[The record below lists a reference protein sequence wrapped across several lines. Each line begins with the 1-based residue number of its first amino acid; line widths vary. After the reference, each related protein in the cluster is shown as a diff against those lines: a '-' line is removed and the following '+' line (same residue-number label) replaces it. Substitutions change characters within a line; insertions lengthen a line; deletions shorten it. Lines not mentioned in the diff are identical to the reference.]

1 MPGIWNINNG
11 YNTINKKVSSKLTF
25 ETGQKFSGR
34 ISSKG
39 ASGEVTIKLSDGW
52 QFTAKIEGDYDK
64 GEGISQFQVTGFEDG
79 NLQLKIIKGNIEG
92 EVSFDDSLD
101 DIIKKEGLSKE
112 DSSLLKSMV
121 KHNIPLTRENIV
133 FIKGILQFNDN
144 IKNNTAEVG
153 KFIDSFIQGKGIEVN
168 SEEGQN
174 IKNTLM
180 SFFDKYNTMS
190 KEDILL
196 FLENNID
203 INGEN
208 IDSYNKLFKSNNS
221 LNLSIKDIA
230 DKLSTINIKK
240 EEVLEESFKDIQDL
254 TNKDIEDKLI
264 NNKNNISNG
273 SIASK
278 LYLSNDTAKG
288 KVSMLSVLKSMTGTE
303 ESLAKTYLK
312 EILSNH
318 SNEFTTSQ
326 YRNINN
332 EIESLSQE
340 KLVSLIGKTMDG
352 PNVQENLAQ
361 KVITNIFNKELNIN
375 EEESLKLNEYIKF
388 ITSENK
394 EDSIVTINHG
404 QKNINIDCQKIKD
417 ELNSI
422 LQNRRRELSQL
433 EFATSKV
440 NIKGL
445 TNEEIK
451 ETIGQNLTRFG
462 NVSKEGFS
470 NIVSKL
476 FGKDINIIDDEFRQ
490 LKNIYTI
497 TNIKEISEPKAS
509 SKDVLLQILN
519 SQGNEFTKSEMEQAV
534 KVINELPEEKI
545 STLIKENL
553 DNLGNKDE
561 FKKIIADL
569 SKGSPEVNK
578 SVSPEVNKS
587 VSPEVNKSL
596 NEVKEQLIDLNRKNS
611 ILNQVKGS
619 IDELKEAIKEI
630 IPKTDIKGAMLERV
644 SEYIKANINDFKLF
658 NSISNE
664 YYYLALPIKQNNK
677 EYPCKLIIKDNRKDG
692 KKIDKTNV
700 KMVVSVKTVNIGDID
715 SYISVRNN
723 NLDIKIKCDKKYVK
737 LINSSKDKLKD
748 QLDEIGFIS
757 YVKVDQREE
766 EVNLVNC
773 REFFN
778 DKNSRKIDRKV

>member
-11 YNTINKKVSSKLTF
+11 YNPVNKKISSKLTF

-34 ISSKG
+34 ISSKN
-39 ASGEVTIKLSDGW
+39 ANGEATIKLSDGW
-52 QFTAKIEGDYDK
+52 QFTANIEGDIDK
-64 GEGISQFQVTGFEDG
+64 GQSEGILQFQVTGFEDG
-79 NLQLKIIKGNIEG
+79 QLKLKVIKGNVEG
-92 EVSFDDSLD
+92 NIDFNDSLD
-101 DIIKKEGLSKE
+101 DIIKKEGLSRE
-112 DSSLLKSMV
+112 DSPLLRSMV

-144 IKNNTAEVG
+144 IKNDPDEVG

-168 SEEGQN
+168 SEEGQK

-180 SFFDKYNTMS
+180 NFFNKYNTMS

-196 FLENNID
+196 FLENDID

-221 LNLSIKDIA
+221 LSLSIKDIA

-240 EEVLEESFKDIQDL
+240 EETSDNNFKDIE
-254 TNKDIEDKLI
+254 NSIKKDSPISS
-264 NNKNNISNG
+264 KNNLSNEN
-273 SIASK
+273 IASK

-288 KVSMLSVLKSMTGTE
+288 KVSMLSVFKSMAGAD
-303 ESLAKTYLK
+303 ESMVKTYLK
-312 EILSNH
+312 EILNNY

-326 YRNINN
+326 YKNINN
-332 EIESLSQE
+332 KIENLSQE
-340 KLVSLIGKTMDG
+340 KLMTLMGKAIDG
-352 PNVQENLAQ
+352 ASTEEDLAQ
-361 KVITNIFNKELNIN
+361 NVITSVFNKELKIKGD
-375 EEESLKLNEYIKF
+375 EYSKLNEYIKF
-388 ITSENK
+388 IISEN
-394 EDSIVTINHG
+394 EEENNINITHG
-404 QKNINIDCQKIKD
+404 QKNINVNSQKIKD

-422 LQNRRRELSQL
+422 LQNRRSELSQL
-433 EFATSKV
+433 EFDTSKEK
-440 NIKGL
+440 IKNL

-451 ETIGQNLTRFG
+451 EAISENLNKFG
-462 NVSKEGFS
+462 TVPKEGFS
-470 NIVSKL
+470 NIVSKV
-476 FGKDINIIDDEFRQ
+476 FGKSINIINDEFSQ
-490 LKNIYTI
+490 LKKAYTVA
-497 TNIKEISEPKAS
+497 NIKEVSEPKIS

-519 SQGNEFTKSEMEQAV
+519 NEGNEFTKSEMDKAIE
-534 KVINELPEEKI
+534 VINELPEEKV
-545 STLIKENL
+545 SNLIKENL
-553 DNLGNKDE
+553 NNLSNKDE

-569 SKGSPEVNK
+569 IKGTPEAATK
-578 SVSPEVNKS
+578 SV
-587 VSPEVNKSL
+587 
-596 NEVKEQLIDLNRKNS
+596 NEVKEQFIDLNRKDS

-630 IPKTDIKGAMLERV
+630 IPKTDIKGAMFEKV

-664 YYYLALPIKQNNK
+664 YYYLDLPIKQHSK

-715 SYISVRNN
+715 SYISVRDN
-723 NLDIKIKCDKKYVK
+723 NLDIKMKCDGKYVK
-737 LINSSKDKLKD
+737 LINSAKDSLKI
-748 QLDEIGFIS
+748 QLNEIGFIS
-757 YVKVDQREE
+757 DVKVSQRKE

-778 DKNSRKIDRKV
+778 NETSRKIDRKV